1 MSNHKKHTLTALAA
15 TAALLTATAI
25 GGTAFAAKDCAEQS
39 RIGKRDQMHHHQ
51 AKGKRMFHRDMMMRE
66 RLNEADS
73 DGDGKVTMAEIKTKQ
88 EANLAKYDTNND
100 GQLSLEEYKPLW
112 IERHNRR
119 IVRSFQ
125 FLDANGNGQVS
136 DAEFR
141 RVIDWV
147 VARMDRDEDGAISK
161 DDFKRRHR

>member
-1 MSNHKKHTLTALAA
+1 MLGCADAW
-15 TAALLTATAI
+15 LLGCTYR
-25 GGTAFAAKDCAEQS
+25 FFS
-39 RIGKRDQMHHHQ
+39 RC
-51 AKGKRMFHRDMMMRE
+51 
-66 RLNEADS
+66 
-73 DGDGKVTMAEIKTKQ
+73 GDFSEPRRTV
-88 EANLAKYDTNND
+88 ANTNND
-100 GQLSLEEYKPLW
+100 SQLSLEEYKPLW

>member
-1 MSNHKKHTLTALAA
+1 MSNHKKYTLTTLAA
-15 TAALLTATAI
+15 TVALLTATAI
-25 GGTAFAAKDCAEQS
+25 GGTAFAAKDC
-39 RIGKRDQMHHHQ
+39 Q
-51 AKGKRMFHRDMMMRE
+51 AKGKRMHHHDMVMLE
-66 RLNEADS
+66 RLNEADA
-73 DGDGKVTMAEIKTKQ
+73 DGDGKVTKAEIKTKQ

-136 DAEFR
+136 DAEYK
-141 RVIDWV
+141 RVIDWI
-147 VARMDRDEDGAISK
+147 VARMDRNEDGVISK
-161 DDFKRRHR
+161 DDLKRRHGRGS

>member
-15 TAALLTATAI
+15 TVALLTAIAI
-25 GGTAFAAKDCAEQS
+25 GGTALAAKDC
-39 RIGKRDQMHHHQ
+39 Q
-51 AKGKRMFHRDMMMRE
+51 AKGKRMHHHDMRMFE

-73 DGDGKVTMAEIKTKQ
+73 DGDGKVTKAEIKTKQ

-141 RVIDWV
+141 RFIDWV
-147 VARMDRDEDGAISK
+147 VARIDSDEDGAISK
-161 DDFKRRHR
+161 DDFEGRHR

>member
-1 MSNHKKHTLTALAA
+1 MNVKSMLVGFLIAVVASTGTCYLVPPP
-15 TAALLTATAI
+15 
-25 GGTAFAAKDCAEQS
+25 GGAYA
-39 RIGKRDQMHHHQ
+39 GDQMHHHQ
-51 AKGKRMFHRDMMMRE
+51 AKGERMFHRDMMMRE

-73 DGDGKVTMAEIKTKQ
+73 DDDGKVTKAEIKTKQ

-119 IVRSFQ
+119 IVRAFQ

-136 DAEFR
+136 DAEYK
-141 RVIDWV
+141 RVIDWI
-147 VARMDRDEDGAISK
+147 VARMDRNEDGVISK
-161 DDFKRRHR
+161 DDLKRRHR

>member
-1 MSNHKKHTLTALAA
+1 MKVKSMLVGFLSAVVASTGTYFLVPPP
-15 TAALLTATAI
+15 
-25 GGTAFAAKDCAEQS
+25 GGAYE
-39 RIGKRDQMHHHQ
+39 GDQMHHHQ
-51 AKGKRMFHRDMMMRE
+51 AKGKRVFHRDMMMRE

-73 DGDGKVTMAEIKTKQ
+73 DDDGKVTKAEIKTKQ

-119 IVRSFQ
+119 IVRAFQ

-136 DAEFR
+136 DAEYK
-141 RVIDWV
+141 RVIDWI
-147 VARMDRDEDGAISK
+147 VARMDRNEDGVISK
-161 DDFKRRHR
+161 DDLKRRHRRGS

>member
-1 MSNHKKHTLTALAA
+1 MSNPKKRNLTTLAA
-15 TAALLTATAI
+15 TVALLTATAI
-25 GGTAFAAKDCAEQS
+25 GGTALAGKDC
-39 RIGKRDQMHHHQ
+39 Q
-51 AKGKRMFHRDMMMRE
+51 AKGKRMHHHDMVMLE
-66 RLNEADS
+66 RLNEADA
-73 DGDGKVTMAEIKTKQ
+73 DGDGKVTKAEIKTKQ
-88 EANLAKYDTNND
+88 DANLAKYDTNND
-100 GQLSLEEYKPLW
+100 GKLSLEEYKPLW

-141 RVIDWV
+141 RVIDWI

-161 DDFKRRHR
+161 DDFKLRHR

>member
-1 MSNHKKHTLTALAA
+1 MSNHKKHTLTTLAA
-15 TAALLTATAI
+15 TVALLTATAI
-25 GGTAFAAKDCAEQS
+25 GGTALAAKD
-39 RIGKRDQMHHHQ
+39 GQ
-51 AKGKRMFHRDMMMRE
+51 AKGKRMHHHDMRMFE

-73 DGDGKVTMAEIKTKQ
+73 DGDGKVTKAEIKANQ

-100 GQLSLEEYKPLW
+100 SQLSLEEYKPLW

>member
-1 MSNHKKHTLTALAA
+1 MSNRKKHTLTALAA

-25 GGTAFAAKDCAEQS
+25 GGTAFAGKDC
-39 RIGKRDQMHHHQ
+39 Q
-51 AKGKRMFHRDMMMRE
+51 AKGKRMHHHDMVMLE
-66 RLNEADS
+66 RLNEADA
-73 DGDGKVTMAEIKTKQ
+73 DGDGKVTKAEIKTKQ

-125 FLDANGNGQVS
+125 FLDADGNGQVS
-136 DAEFR
+136 DTEYK
-141 RVIDWV
+141 RVIDSI
-147 VARMDRDEDGAISK
+147 VARMDRNEDGVLSK
-161 DDFKRRHR
+161 RELKPHHRKGSKRD